1 MKRLDWVVVSVV
13 ARALKEEVL
22 ETGFVGTTKR
32 AGANEGT
39 KAG

>member
-1 MKRLDWVVVSVV
+1 MRVV
-13 ARALKEEVL
+13 ARALKEGEEVL
-22 ETGFVGTTKR
+22 ETSFVGATKR